1 VRKRRAAAADRR
13 AAALLRWYPAGW
25 RARYG
30 DEFAELLAAD
40 LAERPSCWRR
50 TADIVRCGLSARLG
64 EAGLTARALDPAAQV
79 RASLATVSCG
89 LAAFLTLGLAMLAQ
103 LAIGWQWT
111 SPGGAATTA
120 GSVLMCGAAGAVAL
134 LGVIAAVPLAGRAL
148 AGLIR
153 GRQPGWPAG
162 LLAAGGLVLV
172 AGAHHFQSRWP
183 GTGGM
188 AGYRGLVPGGL
199 AAFGWASTLAVS
211 SYWAHPGVLAGF
223 PVLQLAWVVLSPV
236 ALLGLA
242 AGTAAVIRRQPLPPR
257 LAAREARL
265 AGAAALAACVFFS
278 GAACWVFGPG
288 SAAAGL
294 FHAGVMDVAGLG
306 VMAVALAATVRAAG
320 SARRG
325 AAALAVRGTA
335 G

>member
-1 VRKRRAAAADRR
+1 MRKRCAAAPDRR
-13 AAALLRWYPAGW
+13 AAALLRWYPAAW

-40 LAERPSCWRR
+40 LAERPRGWRR
-50 TADIVRCGLSARLG
+50 TADIVRCGLSARLAD
-64 EAGLTARALDPAAQV
+64 AGLTARALDPAAQV
-79 RASLATVSCG
+79 RASLATVSCA
-89 LAAFLTLGLAMLAQ
+89 LAAFLALGLAMLAQ
-103 LAIGWQWT
+103 LAIGWQWA
-111 SPGGAATTA
+111 SPRGAATRA
-120 GSVLMCGAAGAVAL
+120 GTVLMCGAAGAVVML
-134 LGVIAAVPLAGRAL
+134 SVIAAVPFAGRAM

-153 GRQPGWPAG
+153 RRQPAWPAG
-162 LLAAGGLVLV
+162 LLVAGGLFLV
-172 AGAHHFQSRWP
+172 AGAHHFQNHWP

-188 AGYRGLVPGGL
+188 AGHRGLVPGGL

-211 SYWAHPGVLAGF
+211 SYWAHPGALAGL
-223 PVLQLAWVVLSPV
+223 PAAQLAWMVLSPV

-242 AGTAAVIRRQPLPPR
+242 AGAAALIRRQPLPPR

-265 AGAAALAACVFFS
+265 AGAAAVAAGVFFA
-278 GAACWVFGPG
+278 GAACWVLGPG

-306 VMAVALAATVRAAG
+306 VMVVALAATVRAAS

-325 AAALAVRGTA
+325 AAVLAATGPA
-335 G
+335 S